1 MSQVNLDVA
10 KYIDPVAEAYPIF
23 LLEFTHPSYNGALRI
38 CTSNVTK
45 LGEDDEGNPQYGLTS
60 NGNQYTYCPVS
71 LSLPTVEEDGAPT
84 CSLSMFRTAE
94 AVTLLRSFNT
104 RPTVN
109 MYQIWSDDLNTIAAS
124 YPAFKVLS
132 FEISEAT
139 IMLNIGTDMD
149 DTEPF
154 PGRTFANDYFG
165 GVHR

>member
-1 MSQVNLDVA
+1 MSQVSLDA
-10 KYIDPVAEAYPIF
+10 ARYIDPVSEIYPIF

-38 CTSNVTK
+38 CTSNVTR
-45 LGEDDEGNPQYGLTS
+45 LGDDDDGNPQYGLTS
-60 NGNQYTYCPVS
+60 NGDQYIYCPVS
-71 LSLPTVEEDGAPT
+71 LSLPSQEEDGAPT
-84 CSLSMFRTAE
+84 CSLTMFRTAE

-109 MYQIWSDDLNTIAAS
+109 MCQVWSDDLDTIAAE
-124 YPAFKVLS
+124 YPAFKVLN

-139 IMLNIGTDMD
+139 ITLNIGTDMD

-154 PGRTFANDYFG
+154 PGKRFANDYFG

>member
-1 MSQVNLDVA
+1 MSVNLDVA
-10 KYIDPVAEAYPIF
+10 RYIDPVSQVYPIF
-23 LLEFTHPSYNGALRI
+23 LLEFTHPNYKGDPLRI

-45 LGEDDEGNPQYGLTS
+45 LGEDSDGNPQYGMKHKGTP
-60 NGNQYTYCPVS
+60 YYYCPVE
-71 LSLPTVEEDGAPT
+71 LSLPSQDEDGPPT
-84 CSLSMFRTAE
+84 CSIRIFRTAE

-109 MYQIWSDDLNTIAAS
+109 MYQVWSDSLNTIAAK
-124 YPAFKVLS
+124 YPEFKVLN

-139 IMLNIGTDMD
+139 ITLNIGTDMD

-154 PGRTFANDYFG
+154 PGKRFANDIFG